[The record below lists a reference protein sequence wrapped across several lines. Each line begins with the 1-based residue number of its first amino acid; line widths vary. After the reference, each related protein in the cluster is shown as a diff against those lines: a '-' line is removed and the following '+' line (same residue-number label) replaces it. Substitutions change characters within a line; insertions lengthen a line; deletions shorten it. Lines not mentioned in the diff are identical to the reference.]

1 MPPRENIQ
9 FWSYPTS
16 FPFAAME
23 MYKVCFALVATT
35 LAVFSSV
42 AYADD
47 FTNAYNK
54 IERAKHN
61 INYNSFC
68 KEIARGGEEK
78 LGCRIDGITS
88 IGFLVCKKMKPDGVT
103 PCLEVIEN
111 EVRNLVTIM
120 QAGINTVDLS
130 PKPNQRIITGVKCGE
145 EKSGQ
150 CSGFLE
156 KWVSRDIGEFQHIR
170 DSIVANKVGQL
181 IADVITYTTGDL
193 KSTARDLVKIRDY
206 MLQGK
211 YFQVCDLQGFFLKKG
226 GFKVNDVPA
235 IKQIGLNETCFDG
248 EPTTEEVLKA
258 LDWMI
263 DAFKTH
269 NLKINSEF

>member
-1 MPPRENIQ
+1 
-9 FWSYPTS
+9 
-16 FPFAAME
+16 ME
-23 MYKVCFALVATT
+23 MYKVCFAVVVAT

-47 FTNAYNK
+47 FANAYNK
-54 IERAKHN
+54 IEKAKPN

-68 KEIARGGEEK
+68 KEIAGGGEEK
-78 LGCRIDGITS
+78 LACRINGITS
-88 IGFLVCKKMKPDGVT
+88 IGFLVCKKVKPDGVAS
-103 PCLEVIEN
+103 CLEVIEN

-130 PKPNQRIITGVKCGE
+130 PNPNKRIITGVKCGE
-145 EKSGQ
+145 EKSFE

-181 IADVITYTTGDL
+181 IAEVITYTTGDL
-193 KSTARDLVKIRDY
+193 KSTARDLVKIREY
-206 MLQGK
+206 MLKGK

-226 GFKVNDVPA
+226 GFKVNDVPS
-235 IKQIGLNETCFDG
+235 IEQIGLKERCFDG
-248 EPTTEEVLKA
+248 EPTTEEVLDA
-258 LDWMI
+258 LQQMV
-263 DAFKTH
+263 DAFKRAWFQDQE
-269 NLKINSEF
+269 I

>member
-1 MPPRENIQ
+1 MVI
-9 FWSYPTS
+9 YTVS
-16 FPFAAME
+16 FAVVAA
-23 MYKVCFALVATT
+23 T

-47 FTNAYNK
+47 FSKAYNK
-54 IERAKHN
+54 IEMAKPN

-68 KEIARGGEEK
+68 KEIAEGGEEK
-78 LGCRIDGITS
+78 LACRIKGITS
-88 IGFLVCKKMKPDGVT
+88 IGFLVCKKMKGT

-111 EVRNLVTIM
+111 EVRNLVTIRRE
-120 QAGINTVDLS
+120 GINTVDLS

-145 EKSGQ
+145 EKSFE

-181 IADVITYTTGDL
+181 IAEVITYTTGDL

-206 MLQGK
+206 MLKGK

-235 IKQIGLNETCFDG
+235 IKQIGFNETCFHG
-248 EPTTEEVLKA
+248 EPTTEEVLEA
-258 LDWMI
+258 LDRMI
-263 DAFKTH
+263 DAFKTA
-269 NLKINSEF
+269 

>member
-1 MPPRENIQ
+1 MVIYTV
-9 FWSYPTS
+9 S
-16 FPFAAME
+16 
-23 MYKVCFALVATT
+23 FALVAAT

-47 FTNAYNK
+47 FTKAYKK
-54 IERAKHN
+54 IEKAKLETN
-61 INYNSFC
+61 LNYNSFC
-68 KEIARGGEEK
+68 KEIAEGGEEK
-78 LGCRIDGITS
+78 LACRIKGITS
-88 IGFLVCKKMKPDGVT
+88 TGFLVCKRMNPDG

-120 QAGINTVDLS
+120 REGINTVDLS

-145 EKSGQ
+145 ENSFE

-170 DSIVANKVGQL
+170 DSIVAKKVGQL
-181 IADVITYTTGDL
+181 IAEVITYTTGDL

-206 MLQGK
+206 MLKGK

-235 IKQIGLNETCFDG
+235 IKQTGFNETCFDG
-248 EPTTEEVLKA
+248 EPTTEEVLEA
-258 LDWMI
+258 LDRMI
-263 DAFKTH
+263 DAFKTA
-269 NLKINSEF
+269 

>member
-1 MPPRENIQ
+1 MVI
-9 FWSYPTS
+9 YTVS
-16 FPFAAME
+16 FAVVAA
-23 MYKVCFALVATT
+23 T

-42 AYADD
+42 TYADD

-54 IERAKHN
+54 IEKAKPN

-68 KEIARGGEEK
+68 KEIAGGGEEK
-78 LGCRIDGITS
+78 LACRINGITS
-88 IGFLVCKKMKPDGVT
+88 IGFLVCKKVKPDGVAS
-103 PCLEVIEN
+103 CLEVIEN

-120 QAGINTVDLS
+120 REGINTVDLS

-145 EKSGQ
+145 EKSFE

-181 IADVITYTTGDL
+181 IAEVITYTTGDL

-206 MLQGK
+206 MLKGK

-226 GFKVNDVPA
+226 GFKVNDVPS
-235 IKQIGLNETCFDG
+235 IEQIGLKERCFDG
-248 EPTTEEVLKA
+248 EPTTEEVLDA
-258 LDWMI
+258 LQQMV
-263 DAFKTH
+263 DAFKTA
-269 NLKINSEF
+269 